1 MSASRILLLHELR
14 LDNAALALFSTTT
27 TFGTARDVTLA
38 ELTIEAF
45 YPADAQTATAL
56 AEAASAN

>member
-1 MSASRILLLHELR
+1 V
-14 LDNAALALFSTTT
+14 FSTTT

-56 AEAASAN
+56 AEAASAD